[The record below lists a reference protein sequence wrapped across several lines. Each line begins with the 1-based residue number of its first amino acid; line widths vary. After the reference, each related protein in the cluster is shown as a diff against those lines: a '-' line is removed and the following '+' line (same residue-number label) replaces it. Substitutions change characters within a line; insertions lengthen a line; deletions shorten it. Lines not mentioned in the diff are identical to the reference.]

1 MSSPFANAIGKAASA
16 RWALLLATLCPGLV
30 FAGAQPVAPAQN
42 LVDLSLEQLVDIEVT
57 IVSKEEEPLAK
68 AAAAL
73 TVLTG
78 EDIHRSGMTSIP
90 QSLSMVPGLHVSQVS
105 SSIWEVS
112 SRGFSSASSAKLLV
126 LMDGRSVYT
135 PLFSGVFWD
144 VQDTYLEDID
154 RIEVIRG
161 PGAVVWGANAMN
173 GVINIRTRSAK
184 ETQGSSLEVGAGN
197 DERGFAGVRYG
208 GHVGEHFFYRV
219 YAKIF
224 ERDSGY
230 VASGPSNDSWHMARL
245 GFRTDSELSTRDQLT
260 VQGDGYLGNVAQVTP
275 SLALTGK
282 PAPMGNLSADV
293 AGGNVLSSWTHHFG
307 NRADLT
313 ARVYWDR
320 TYRDDPTYRDNLDTF
335 DVDLQSGIRLPMQE
349 LVCGL
354 SFRMM
359 DDRFRDKGIAALL
372 PPNSID
378 NLYSGFVQDTL
389 FLVHNAVRITVG
401 AKLEHNDFSGFE
413 VQPSLRIAADAGRR
427 QTLWVAVSRP
437 VRVPTRLERDI
448 FAEVNLS
455 PDMLLRLM
463 GNRHLSSE
471 KLVAAEI
478 GYRLQP
484 SSRLFLDVAG
494 FYYYY
499 YDLITFE
506 YGTPVVENG
515 VTAHPVLDENKMHG
529 QAWGGEAA
537 ITWTPLD
544 AWKLIAN
551 YSYLNLQI
559 TPDGMDPTNGQA
571 IEGASPHHQLSLR
584 SMINLPLG
592 FTFDA
597 FARWVDAL
605 RNASVTVPYTPSYV
619 TADARIAWKGW
630 KHLEISVVGQNL
642 LQSHHLEFPGG
653 TQVERSIYAKLNA
666 WF

>member
-1 MSSPFANAIGKAASA
+1 MSSPFANAIGKTASA
-16 RWALLLATLCPGLV
+16 RLALLLTTLFPGLV
-30 FAGAQPVAPAQN
+30 LAGAQPGAAPN

-57 IVSKEEEPLAK
+57 IVSKEEEPLAQ

-78 EDIHRSGMTSIP
+78 DDIHRNGATSIP
-90 QSLSMVPGLHVSQVS
+90 QSLSLVPGLHVSHVS
-105 SSIWEVS
+105 SNIWEVS

-126 LMDGRSVYT
+126 LIDGRSVYT

-161 PGAVVWGANAMN
+161 PGAAVWGANAMN

-184 ETQGSSLEVGAGN
+184 DTQGSNLEVGAGSE
-197 DERGFAGVRYG
+197 ERGFAGLRFG
-208 GHVGEHFFYRV
+208 GHIGEHFFYRI

-224 ERDSGY
+224 ERDAGFTT
-230 VASGPSNDSWHMARL
+230 SGPSNDSWHMARL
-245 GFRTDSELSTRDQLT
+245 GFRTDSELSTRDELT
-260 VQGDGYLGNVAQVTP
+260 VQGDGYLGNVAQVVP

-282 PAPMGNLSADV
+282 PTPMGNLSADV
-293 AGGNVLSSWTHHFG
+293 AGGNVLASWTHHFG
-307 NRADLT
+307 KRADFT
-313 ARVYWDR
+313 VRAYWDR
-320 TYRDDPTYRDNLDTF
+320 TYRNDPTYIDNLDTF
-335 DVDLQSGIRLPMQE
+335 DVDLQNGIRLPLQE
-349 LVCGL
+349 LVWGL
-354 SFRMM
+354 SYRMM
-359 DDRFRDKGIAALL
+359 DDRFKDKGIAALL
-372 PPNSID
+372 PPTSID
-378 NLYSGFVQDTL
+378 SLYSGFVQDTL
-389 FLVHNAVRITVG
+389 SVVHKALRITAG

-413 VQPSLRIAADAGRR
+413 IQPSVRIAGDPSRR

-455 PDMLLRLM
+455 PDALLRLV
-463 GNRHLSSE
+463 GNRSLRAE
-471 KLVAAEI
+471 KLIAAEL

-484 SSRLFLDVAG
+484 SSRLFFDVAG

-506 YGTPVVENG
+506 YGTPAMENG
-515 VTAHPVLDENKMHG
+515 VTVQPVLDKNSMHG

-551 YSYLNLQI
+551 YSYLQLEI
-559 TPDGMDPTNGQA
+559 TPDGMDPTKGQA
-571 IEGASPHHQLSLR
+571 IEGASPRHQLSVR
-584 SMINLPLG
+584 SMVNLPLG
-592 FTFDA
+592 FRFDA
-597 FARWVDAL
+597 FARWVDGL
-605 RNASVTVPYTPSYV
+605 RNASVGAPDTPSYV
-619 TADARIAWKGW
+619 TADARIAWQGW
-630 KHLEISVVGQNL
+630 KHLEISLVGQNL
-642 LQSHHLEFPGG
+642 LQSHHVEFPGG